1 MFYVI
6 ENKYTGPNQDQDQY
20 ADVDTIVISSAPAV
34 TNLSIEERTEGWCGT
49 TNDWA
54 VYAHGEY
61 ETIEAARAAI
71 AEKFGYVRDR
81 DPNWDEFESMDDD
94 VIEVFKP
101 GKFSPM
107 SREAVVMW
115 SYEAAKEDVEA
126 DTTDEEI
133 AGMVSEYEDDAN
145 SNGYSCADHIEDV
158 LIEFRDNL
166 REELENE

>member
-20 ADVDTIVISSAPAV
+20 ADVDTIVISTTPAV
-34 TNLSIEERTEGWCGT
+34 TNSSNEERTDGWCGT

-71 AEKFGYVRDR
+71 AEQFGDVRDR
-81 DPNWDEFESMDDD
+81 DANWDEFESMDDD
-94 VIEVFKP
+94 VVEVFKP
-101 GKFSPM
+101 GKYEPM
-107 SREAVVMW
+107 CKEAVADW
-115 SYEAAKEDVEA
+115 SYETAKEEITA
-126 DTTDEEI
+126 ETTDEEI
-133 AGMVSEYEDDAN
+133 AGMVDEYESEAN
-145 SNGYSCADHIEDV
+145 SNGSSCAEHIEDV

-166 REELENE
+166 REEMDE